1 MQENEKALQ
10 VIKDEVTG
18 LVTKS
23 IENLA
28 NKEEVKSIQ
37 EQLEKASTKE
47 EVEALKTNL
56 VELATELKAMKE
68 KAKSGK
74 TNDLVEEIKS
84 IKVDFF
90 NKIRQ
95 GDVEVKALSNRASIA
110 GNTDAVMLP
119 NIGQLGVKERSLYNI
134 FPKIPVGDGN
144 HNGTI
149 RYHDWDEAT
158 TVRAAAMIAEGGTF
172 PESTAKFQEYSIA
185 LKKVGDSLPVTEE
198 FFEDEVTASGELSMF
213 LQTNVETKI
222 DDQISNGDGVGNN
235 LTGLIASSPAYTA
248 VASGIS
254 GANIYDLVKKVKTD
268 ITKSR
273 GSKYMPD
280 FVAMNSET
288 IDRLQLEKDA
298 NDNYVFPDKMNIGSM
313 AIIEDNN
320 MPDNQLVVGDRRYA
334 RIYEKSGVV
343 LSEDRVNNQFLEDS
357 MTIKARKRLLFLI
370 RNVDK
375 TGFRKVTDIT
385 AALTTLA
392 S

>member
-56 VELATELKAMKE
+56 VELATQLKAMNE
-68 KAKSGK
+68 KTKTEK

-84 IKVDFF
+84 IKNDFF

-158 TVRAAAMIAEGGTF
+158 TVRATAMIAEGGTF
-172 PESTAKFQEYSIA
+172 PESTAKFQEYSIP

-198 FFEDEVTASGELSMF
+198 FFEDEVTAAGELKMF
-213 LQTNVETKI
+213 LETNVNTKI

-235 LTGLIASSPAYTA
+235 LTGLIASSPAFTA
-248 VASGIS
+248 VPSGIA

-288 IDRLQLEKDA
+288 IDRLQLEKDI
-298 NDNYVFPDKMNIGSM
+298 NENYIFPDKMNIGSM

-320 MPDNQLVVGDRRYA
+320 IPDNQLVVGDRRYA

-343 LSEDRVNNQFLEDS
+343 LSEDRVNSQFLEDS

-385 AALTTLA
+385 SALTTLA
-392 S
+392 L